1 MLRRRVVRLTGVVV
15 SGLTRGVGYLFRVR
29 AVNAAG
35 PGAWSGS
42 SDVVLVPTSV
52 PGAVS
57 GVAAVA
63 GDESVTVSWTAPS
76 DGGGLSVT
84 GFAVRVFVGDAE
96 PEVTTLFAAAGATQL
111 VVPGLTN
118 GVGYRFDVAAVND
131 LGRWAEVGQDR
142 CGDPV
147 GGSGGADGERGAVVP
162 NTTQV
167 TVSWTASA

>member
-1 MLRRRVVRLTGVVV
+1 MVV

-35 PGAWSGS
+35 PGVWSGS
-42 SDVVLVPTSV
+42 SDAVLVPTSV

-131 LGRWAEVGQDR
+131 LGAG
-142 CGDPV
+142 
-147 GGSGGADGERGAVVP
+147 RGRP
-162 NTTQV
+162 RPM
-167 TVSWTASA
+167 W